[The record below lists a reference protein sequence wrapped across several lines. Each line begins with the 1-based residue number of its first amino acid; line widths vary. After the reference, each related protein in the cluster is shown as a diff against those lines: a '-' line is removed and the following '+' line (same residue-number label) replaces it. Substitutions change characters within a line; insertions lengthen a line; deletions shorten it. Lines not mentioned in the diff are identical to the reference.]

1 MRLVLS
7 MSEINENVFNIEIIR
22 YLRKSYPAFKL
33 FFIVSSHFFLHAE
46 QLLKAN
52 ITELDQTEI
61 QDITFVQA
69 IPLFTSLQGTFKAFI
84 SCIIQTLAAQ
94 SFSKLWHI
102 QTPINHLQDIGISI
116 LQSTICKMRAFQDFD
131 QSFARFGHVR
141 TLINHLQD
149 SGISGLR
156 SIICKTLA

>member
-1 MRLVLS
+1 MRLALS
-7 MSEINENVFNIEIIR
+7 MSEINENVFNIER

-33 FFIVSSHFFLHAE
+33 FFIVSNHFFLHTE
-46 QLLKAN
+46 QLLKAY

-84 SCIIQTLAAQ
+84 SCIIETLAAQ

-116 LQSTICKMRAFQDFD
+116 LQSIICQTRAFQDFD
-131 QSFARFGHVR
+131 QSFARLGHIR
-141 TLINHLQD
+141 TLIYHLQD
-149 SGISGLR
+149 SGISRLR